1 MAHTT
6 KPSLFVSHRNPTG
19 AEELAILEAVARQVA
34 WEKAMTAQG
43 VQVYKLDL
51 TAEETQKRADIWF
64 NALHHG
70 HDHQR

>member
-1 MAHTT
+1 MVRAN
-6 KPSLFVSHRNPTG
+6 KPAVFISHRMPFG

-64 NALHHG
+64 NAQHHG
-70 HDHQR
+70 HDHRR